1 MKGASERSRIF
12 GMGSGFPFE
21 SATISTFGRRGW
33 SRLTAI
39 TRPTSPVLSLT
50 MVRGGNT
57 EISARSALMS
67 GVAKSS
73 CLERTISRMASWGGR
88 RGPGGRGK
96 DRAGGGALRAG
107 GGGGGRGAEGGGGE
121 LSVRLRRGRARAGG
135 QAGDPDVEDKRG
147 HPEIQE
153 PLPVV
158 TESSA
163 NHHREDADRRHL
175 FTH

>member
-1 MKGASERSRIF
+1 MNGASERSRIF
-12 GMGSGFPFE
+12 GVGSGFPFE

-73 CLERTISRMASWGGR
+73 CLERTISRMASWGG
-88 RGPGGRGK
+88 
-96 DRAGGGALRAG
+96 GGGAAAARRAG
-107 GGGGGRGAEGGGGE
+107 KDQRRVGVHEADD
-121 LSVRLRRGRARAGG
+121 LRVGMNGPTR
-135 QAGDPDVEDKRG
+135 QALRKPPAV
-147 HPEIQE
+147 
-153 PLPVV
+153 L
-158 TESSA
+158 A
-163 NHHREDADRRHL
+163 L
-175 FTH
+175 